1 MSDPVRKSRRRRRL
15 KIGGGC
21 FVGVVVLAVVAVWW
35 IARGEVAAA
44 LVQAEQQ
51 ARAEGYDFRHQGASF
66 SGFPLQLE
74 VSLDQPE
81 FAWNGGR
88 WRGPTGVTGGAWL
101 TDPFNIHLAGPGPH
115 RLELGPLALEIDS
128 RVAEGLVEV
137 STKGAEAFTLTVR
150 DADIAVVGGS
160 GTGDLAQL
168 DVSAAPLPP
177 LKDAKR
183 VMAIGLDMASL
194 VLPSEASDQLAELG
208 PEIQSLRLRAG
219 LSGPLRPG
227 RGRNLVG
234 TWREGGGHLDLDLLS
249 LQWGGLQL
257 LASGRLQLDEALRP
271 AGTLDLEVAGLPL
284 LLQALAA
291 QGKIDRGLARTYG
304 GLLGGMAQPRP
315 DREGRWIA
323 LPLVLRDG
331 RAFLKLPFSDIPVAR
346 LPSLARR

>member
-15 KIGGGC
+15 TIGGGC
-21 FVGVVVLAVVAVWW
+21 CLAVIVLAVVAIWW

-51 ARAEGYDFRHQGASF
+51 AKAEGYDFRHNGASF

-81 FAWNGGR
+81 VAWNGGK
-88 WRGPTGVTGGAWL
+88 WRGPTAVTGGAWL
-101 TDPFNIHLAGPGPH
+101 TDPYSIRLAGPGPH
-115 RLELGPLALEIDS
+115 RLELGPLNLEIDG
-128 RVAEGLVEV
+128 RVAEALVEV
-137 STKGAEAFTLTVR
+137 GSKGAEALELKIR
-150 DADIAVVGGS
+150 DADIVVIGGS

-168 DVSAAPLPP
+168 DLNAVPLPP
-177 LKDAKR
+177 LKNAKR
-183 VMAIGLDMASL
+183 VMAVSLDMASL
-194 VLPSEASDQLAELG
+194 VLPPEASDQLVELG

-227 RGRNLVG
+227 RKSAVVE
-234 TWREGGGHLDLDLLS
+234 TWRGGGGHLDLDLLS
-249 LQWGGLQL
+249 LQWGSLQVI
-257 LASGRLQLDEALRP
+257 ASGRLQLDEALRP
-271 AGTLDLEVAGLPL
+271 AGTLDLDVAGLPL

-291 QGKIDRGLARTYG
+291 QGKIDASLAKTYG
-304 GLLGGMAQPRP
+304 GLLGNMAQPRP

-331 RAFLKLPFSDIPVAR
+331 RAFLKLPFTDIPVAR
-346 LPSLARR
+346 LPSLR